1 VPSPD
6 SFIGQTISHYR
17 IVEKLGGGGM
27 GVVYKAED
35 TTLGRF
41 VALKFLPDDVA
52 KDPQALERFRR
63 EARAASALNHPNIC
77 TIYEIAEDGGRP
89 FIAMEFLDG
98 LTLKHQ
104 IDGRPMEME
113 TAVSLAIE
121 IADAL
126 DAAHAEN
133 IVHRDIKPANIFVT
147 KRGHAKILDFG
158 LAKVKANSPGQS
170 VAANTMTAATE
181 EQHLTSPGSTLGTVA
196 YMSPEQARAKELDAR
211 SDLFSFGAVLYEM
224 TTGVLPFRGESSAVI
239 FKAILDATPTPAVR
253 LNPEV
258 SAKLEDIINKA
269 LEKDRNLRYQHASEM
284 RSDLQRLK
292 RDSDTGRSGAVTSG
306 TVTMAQDA
314 GSQVVSQQQSAASGS
329 AAAAPSSSS
338 SIKSG
343 SIKSGS
349 VKPGEVP
356 AAQRKL
362 WKILVPAAAVVV
374 AALAVGG
381 YFYSHRTPAL
391 TEKDTIVLADFTNTT
406 GDTVFDGTLRQGLAS
421 QLEQSPFLN
430 LLSDQQIAQTLGLMA
445 QPKDSW
451 LTSEL
456 AREVCQRTAGAASIE
471 GSISSLGSQYVVGL
485 KAVNCHN
492 GDALA
497 NEQAT
502 ANGKEQ
508 VLKALGDAATKIRVK
523 LGESLA
529 SVQKYD
535 APAENVTTSSLEAL
549 QAFSLGYQTALVKR
563 DDAAAIPFFQ
573 RAVSLDPNFAMAYA
587 RLATNYNNVGEV
599 ARAAENSRKAYALR
613 ERVSEREKF
622 YIDSH
627 YEQFVNGNL
636 EAARKAY
643 ELWAQTYPRDPVP
656 PTNLSFVYILLGDYD
671 KALAASELSLKMNP
685 GSGLSYANLV
695 GNYYALNRFDE
706 ARATVEEAKAH
717 NLDSPALHL
726 FLYQIDFLQHDAAG
740 MEREA
745 AQQMGKPGFEDQL
758 FGFESNIA
766 AYAGQFSKSRELVRR
781 ASESAQRAD
790 EKETAA
796 GYEAQSALQQALVG
810 NISQARQQTQAAL
823 ALSTGRDVQSVS
835 AIALGLAGDAAQA
848 TRLSADLAKRYPQ
861 ATLVQSLY
869 LPMIRAAIA
878 LQAGKGDA
886 AIEALAPAVPYDFGS
901 SGIPLYSAYF
911 RGEAYLAAHQGA
923 PAAAEFQKVL
933 KYRAIESGDPIGAL
947 ANLGLARAY
956 MLEAQSA
963 QGPDA
968 DAARTKARASYQ
980 DFLALW
986 KDADADI
993 PILIAAKSEYAK
1005 LQ

>member
-1 VPSPD
+1 
-6 SFIGQTISHYR
+6 
-17 IVEKLGGGGM
+17 M
-27 GVVYKAED
+27 YKAED
-35 TTLGRF
+35 TSLGRF

-77 TIYEIAEDGGRP
+77 TIYEIAEDGGRS

-98 LTLKHQ
+98 LTLKHR
-104 IDGRPMEME
+104 IDGRPLEIE

-158 LAKVKANSPGQS
+158 LAKVNSNSANQP
-170 VAANTMTAATE
+170 AASITITVD

-196 YMSPEQARAKELDAR
+196 YMSPEQARAKDLDAR

-253 LNPEV
+253 LNSEIPV
-258 SAKLEDIINKA
+258 KLEDIINKA

-292 RDSDTGRSGAVTSG
+292 RDWDTGRSAAVGSA
-306 TVTMAQDA
+306 TVDVAQEA
-314 GSQVVSQQQSAASGS
+314 GSQVAAQQSPSSGS
-329 AAAAPSSSS
+329 RSAAPASSGTLK
-338 SIKSG
+338 I
-343 SIKSGS
+343 
-349 VKPGEVP
+349 PEVP
-356 AAQRKL
+356 AAQKKP
-362 WKILVPAAAVVV
+362 WKVIVPAAIVV
-374 AALAVGG
+374 AAAVAIGG

-391 TEKDTIVLADFTNTT
+391 TEKDNIVLAEFANTT

-445 QPKDSW
+445 QPKDAR
-451 LTSEL
+451 LTQEL
-456 AREVCQRTAGAASIE
+456 AREVCERTASAATIE

-492 GDALA
+492 GDVLA

-508 VLKALGDAATKIRVK
+508 VLKAVGDAAAKIRVK

-549 QAFSLGYQTALVKR
+549 QAYSLGYQSAVVKR
-563 DDAAAIPFFQ
+563 DDAAAIPFYQ
-573 RAVSLDPNFAMAYA
+573 RAISLDPNFAMAYA
-587 RLATNYNNVGEV
+587 RLGTAYNNVGEV
-599 ARAAENSRKAYALR
+599 ARSADNSRKAHALR
-613 ERVSEREKF
+613 ERVSERERF

-627 YEQFVNGNL
+627 YEQFVNGNV
-636 EAARKAY
+636 EEARKAY
-643 ELWAQTYPRDPVP
+643 ELWAQTYPRDPIP
-656 PTNLSFVYILLGDYD
+656 STNLTFMYGVLGDAE
-671 KALAASELSLKMNP
+671 KSLAASELSLKMNP

-695 GNYYALNRFDE
+695 FSYYDLNRFDE
-706 ARATVEEAKAH
+706 ARATAEEAKAH
-717 NLDSPALHL
+717 NLDNPAIHQT
-726 FLYQIDFLQHDAAG
+726 LYLIDFWQHDAAG

-745 AQQMGKPGFEDQL
+745 AEVMGKPAYEDQL
-758 FGFESNIA
+758 LTVEGNLA
-766 AYAGQFSKSRELVRR
+766 AYAGQFSKSRELMRR
-781 ASESAQRAD
+781 ASESAERAD
-790 EKETAA
+790 EKEAAA
-796 GYEAQSALQQALVG
+796 GDVAGAALQEALVG
-810 NISQARQQTQAAL
+810 NMSRAKQQAQAAL
-823 ALSTGRDVQSVS
+823 ALSTGRDVQAGS
-835 AIALGLAGDAAQA
+835 AITLGLAGDAAQA
-848 TRLSADLAKRYPQ
+848 TRLAADLTKRYPED
-861 ATLVQSLY
+861 TLVQSLY

-878 LQAGKGDA
+878 LQAAKGDA
-886 AIEALAPAVPYDFGS
+886 AIEALAPAAPYDLS
-901 SGIPLYSAYF
+901 SSALSLYPAYF

-933 KYRAIESGDPIGAL
+933 KFRVLGNGDPISAL

-968 DAARTKARASYQ
+968 DAARAKARASYQ
-980 DFLALW
+980 DFLAIW
-986 KDADADI
+986 KDADPDV
-993 PILIAAKSEYAK
+993 PIFIAAKSEYAK

>member
-1 VPSPD
+1 MRDVPSSD
-6 SFIGQTISHYR
+6 SLIGQTISHYR

-35 TTLGRF
+35 TSLGRF

-77 TIYEIAEDGGRP
+77 TIHEIGEEGGRS

-98 LTLKHQ
+98 LTLKHS
-104 IDGRPMEME
+104 IDGRPMEIE

-126 DAAHAEN
+126 DAAHTEN
-133 IVHRDIKPANIFVT
+133 IIHRDIKPANIFVT

-158 LAKVKANSPGQS
+158 LAKVTSNSATQPAS
-170 VAANTMTAATE
+170 LNTMAVD

-196 YMSPEQARAKELDAR
+196 YMSPEQARAKELDPR

-292 RDSDTGRSGAVTSG
+292 RDSDTGRSAAVSSG
-306 TVTMAQDA
+306 SVAVAQESV
-314 GSQVVSQQQSAASGS
+314 SQVVPSQSPSS
-329 AAAAPSSSS
+329 RTVIAAPVSSSAVQAA
-338 SIKSG
+338 K
-343 SIKSGS
+343 
-349 VKPGEVP
+349 VP
-356 AAQRKL
+356 AAERKL
-362 WKILVPAAAVVV
+362 WKILVPAAVVGV
-374 AALAVGG
+374 AALAIGG
-381 YFYSHRTPAL
+381 YFYSHRTPVL
-391 TEKDTIVLADFTNTT
+391 TEKDTIVLAEFANTT
-406 GDTVFDGTLRQGLAS
+406 GDAVFDGTLRQGLAA

-430 LLSDQQIAQTLGLMA
+430 LLSDEQVAQTLGLMA
-445 QPKDSW
+445 QPKDAR

-492 GDALA
+492 GDVLA

-508 VLKALGDAATKIRVK
+508 VLKALGEAATKIRVK

-549 QAFSLGYQTALVKR
+549 QAFSLGYQSTQVKR
-563 DDAAAIPFFQ
+563 DDAAAIPFYQ
-573 RAVSLDPNFAMAYA
+573 RAISLDPNFAMAYA
-587 RLATNYNNVGEV
+587 RLGTSYNNLGEV
-599 ARAAENSRKAYALR
+599 ARAAEYSRKAYALR
-613 ERVSEREKF
+613 ERVSERERF

-627 YEQFVNGNL
+627 HEQFVNGNL

-656 PTNLSFVYILLGDYD
+656 STNLNIMYTFLGDYD
-671 KALAASELSLKMNP
+671 KALAASQLSLKMNP

-695 GNYYALNRFDE
+695 SAYYNLNRFDE
-706 ARATVEEAKAH
+706 ARATAQEAKAH
-717 NLDSPALHL
+717 NLDSPTLHEV
-726 FLYQIDFLQHDAAG
+726 LYAIDFMQHDGAG

-745 AQQMGKPGFEDQL
+745 REVMGKSGYEDQL
-758 FGFESNIA
+758 LYTQASMA
-766 AYAGQFSKSRELVRR
+766 AYGGQFSKSRELIRR

-790 EKETAA
+790 EKENAA
-796 GYEAQSALQQALVG
+796 GYGASAGLQAALVG
-810 NISQARQQTQAAL
+810 NMSQARQQTQAAL
-823 ALSTGRDVQSVS
+823 ALSTGRDVQSTS

-848 TRLSADLAKRYPQ
+848 TRLAADLAKRYPQ
-861 ATLVQSLY
+861 DTFVQSVY
-869 LPMIRAAIA
+869 FPTIRAAIA

-886 AIEALAPAVPYDFGS
+886 AIEALAPTAPYDLS
-901 SGIPLYSAYF
+901 SSSITLYPAYF
-911 RGEAYLAAHQGA
+911 RGQAYLATHQGA
-923 PAAAEFQKVL
+923 AAAAEFQKVL
-933 KYRAIESGDPIGAL
+933 KYRTLEFGDPVGAL

-968 DAARTKARASYQ
+968 DAARAKARASYQ

-986 KDADADI
+986 KDADPDV

>member
-1 VPSPD
+1 MRTVPSLD
-6 SFIGQTISHYR
+6 SFVGQIISHYR

-52 KDPQALERFRR
+52 RDPQALERFRR

-77 TIYEIAEDGGRP
+77 TIYEIAEDGGRS

-98 LTLKHQ
+98 LTLKHR
-104 IDGRPMEME
+104 IDGRPMEIE

-158 LAKVKANSPGQS
+158 LAKVTSNSSGQS
-170 VAANTMTAATE
+170 AANIMTAGATAAE

-258 SAKLEDIINKA
+258 SPKLEDIINKA

-284 RSDLQRLK
+284 RSDLQRMK
-292 RDSDTGRSGAVTSG
+292 RDSDTGRSAAASSGTSSG
-306 TVTMAQDA
+306 TVAVAQDA
-314 GSQVVSQQQSAASGS
+314 GSPSVSQQQPAGSGS
-329 AAAAPSSSS
+329 ATAAPSSSS
-338 SIKSG
+338 GMQAAEI
-343 SIKSGS
+343 
-349 VKPGEVP
+349 P
-356 AAQRKL
+356 AARKMP
-362 WKILVPAAAVVV
+362 WKIVVPAAVVV
-374 AALAVGG
+374 VALAIGG
-381 YFYSHRTPAL
+381 YFYSHHTSTL
-391 TEKDTIVLADFTNTT
+391 TEKDTIVLAEFSNTT
-406 GDTVFDGTLRQGLAS
+406 GDAVFDGTLRQGLAA

-445 QPKDSW
+445 QPKDAR
-451 LTSEL
+451 LTSDL
-456 AREVCQRTAGAASIE
+456 ARDVCQRTAGAATID

-492 GDALA
+492 GDLLA

-508 VLKALGDAATKIRVK
+508 VLKALGDAAAKIRVK

-549 QAFSLGYQTALVKR
+549 QAFSLGYQAANVSR
-563 DDAAAIPFFQ
+563 DDAAAIPFYQ

-587 RLATNYNNVGEV
+587 RMGSNYYNLGELA
-599 ARAAENSRKAYALR
+599 RSAENLRKAYALR
-613 ERVSEREKF
+613 ERVSERERF
-622 YIDSH
+622 YIDTH
-627 YEQFVNGNL
+627 YEQYVNGNL

-643 ELWAQTYPRDPVP
+643 ELWAQTYPRDAVP
-656 PTNLSFVYILLGDYD
+656 PTNLNVAYLLLGDYE
-671 KALAASELSLKMNP
+671 KSLAASQLALKLNP

-695 GNYYALNRFDE
+695 AGYCNLNRFDE
-706 ARATVEEAKAH
+706 ARATAAEAKAH
-717 NLDSPALHL
+717 NLDSPTIHQM
-726 FLYQIDFLQHDAAG
+726 LYLLDFLQHDAAG
-740 MEREA
+740 MGREA
-745 AQQMGKPGFEDQL
+745 AEVMGKPGYEDQL
-758 FGFESNIA
+758 LATEASMA
-766 AYAGQFSKSRELVRR
+766 AYAGQFSKSRELMRR

-796 GYEAQSALQQALVG
+796 DYLSGGGLQEALVG
-810 NISQARQQTQAAL
+810 NMSQARQQVQAAL
-823 ALSTGRDVQSVS
+823 ALSTGRDVQSIS
-835 AIALGLAGDAAQA
+835 AITLGLAGDAAEA
-848 TRLSADLAKRYPQ
+848 TRLAADLSKRYPQ
-861 ATLVQSLY
+861 DTLVQALY
-869 LPMIRAAIA
+869 LPMVRATIA

-886 AIEALAPAVPYDFGS
+886 AIEALAPAAPYDLGAS
-901 SGIPLYSAYF
+901 IVTLYPAYF
-911 RGEAYLAAHQGA
+911 RGQAYLAAHQGG

-933 KYRAIESGDPIGAL
+933 KYRAIESGDPVGAL

-956 MLEAQSA
+956 VLEAQSA

-968 DAARTKARASYQ
+968 DAARAKARASYQ

-986 KDADADI
+986 KDADPNI
-993 PILIAAKSEYAK
+993 PIHIAAKSEYAK

>member
-1 VPSPD
+1 VRTVPSLD
-6 SFIGQTISHYR
+6 SFVGQIISHYR

-52 KDPQALERFRR
+52 RDPQALERFRR

-77 TIYEIAEDGGRP
+77 TIYEIAEDAGHT

-98 LTLKHQ
+98 LTLKHR
-104 IDGRPMEME
+104 IDGRPMEIE

-158 LAKVKANSPGQS
+158 LAKVTSNSSGQS
-170 VAANTMTAATE
+170 AAANTMTAGATAAE

-239 FKAILDATPTPAVR
+239 FKAILDGTPTPAVR

-258 SAKLEDIINKA
+258 SPKLEDIINKA

-284 RSDLQRLK
+284 RSDLQRMK
-292 RDSDTGRSGAVTSG
+292 RDSDTGRSAAASSGTSSG
-306 TVTMAQDA
+306 TVAVAQDA
-314 GSQVVSQQQSAASGS
+314 GSPSVSQQQPEGSGS
-329 AAAAPSSSS
+329 ATAAPSSSS
-338 SIKSG
+338 G
-343 SIKSGS
+343 MQA
-349 VKPGEVP
+349 GEIP
-356 AAQRKL
+356 AARKRL
-362 WKILVPAAAVVV
+362 WTIVVPAAVVV
-374 AALAVGG
+374 AALAVGA
-381 YFYSHRTPAL
+381 YFYSHRTSTL
-391 TEKDTIVLADFTNTT
+391 TEKDTIVLAEFSNTT
-406 GDTVFDGTLRQGLAS
+406 GDAVFDGTLRQGLAA

-430 LLSDQQIAQTLGLMA
+430 LLSDQQIAQALGLMA
-445 QPKDSW
+445 QPKDSR
-451 LTSEL
+451 LTSDL
-456 AREVCQRTAGAASIE
+456 AREVCQRTASAATID

-492 GDALA
+492 GDVLA

-508 VLKALGDAATKIRVK
+508 VLKALGEAATKMRVK

-549 QAFSLGYQTALVKR
+549 QAFGLGYQTTVVKR

-573 RAVSLDPNFAMAYA
+573 RAVNLDPNFAMAYA
-587 RLATNYNNVGEV
+587 RLGNSYYNLGEL
-599 ARAAENSRKAYALR
+599 ARSAENLLKAYALR

-627 YEQFVNGNL
+627 YEHLLNGNI

-643 ELWAQTYPRDPVP
+643 ELWAQTYPRDPAP
-656 PTNLSFVYILLGDYD
+656 PINLSVIYDLLGDYD
-671 KALAASELSLKMNP
+671 KAIAMSQLALKLNP
-685 GSGLSYANLV
+685 GSGLFYSDLV
-695 GNYYALNRFDE
+695 TDYYDLNRFDE
-706 ARATVEEAKAH
+706 ARATAAEAKAH
-717 NLDSPALHL
+717 NLDSPTIHETLYAL
-726 FLYQIDFLQHDAAG
+726 DFLQHDAAG

-745 AQQMGKPGFEDQL
+745 AEVMGKPGYEDQL
-758 FGFESNIA
+758 LYFEASMA
-766 AYAGQFSKSRELVRR
+766 AYAGQFSKSRELMRR

-796 GYEAQSALQQALVG
+796 GEQAVNALQEALVG
-810 NISQARQQTQAAL
+810 NISQARQQAQAAL
-823 ALSTGRDVQSVS
+823 VLSSGRDVQTVS
-835 AIALGLAGDAAQA
+835 AITLGLAGDAAQA
-848 TRLSADLAKRYPQ
+848 TRLAADLAKRYPQ
-861 ATLVQSLY
+861 DTFVQSLY
-869 LPMIRAAIA
+869 LPMVRATIA

-886 AIEALAPAVPYDFGS
+886 AIEALAPAAPYDLS
-901 SGIPLYSAYF
+901 SSIVPLYPAYL
-911 RGEAYLAAHQGA
+911 RGQAYLAAHQGGQ
-923 PAAAEFQKVL
+923 AAAEFKRVL
-933 KYRAIESGDPIGAL
+933 KYRVVEYGDPVGAL

-956 MLEAQSA
+956 VLEAQSA

-968 DAARTKARASYQ
+968 DAARAKARASYQ
-980 DFLALW
+980 DFLAIW
-986 KDADADI
+986 KDADPNI
-993 PILIAAKSEYAK
+993 PIHIAAKSEYAK